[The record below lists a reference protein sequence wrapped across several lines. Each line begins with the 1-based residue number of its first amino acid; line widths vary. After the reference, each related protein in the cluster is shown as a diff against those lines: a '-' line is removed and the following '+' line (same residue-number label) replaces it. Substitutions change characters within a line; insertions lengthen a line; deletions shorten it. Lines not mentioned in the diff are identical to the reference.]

1 MVKIRLKRVGKKK
14 QPSYRVVVADSRFP
28 RDGRIIESIGHYQ
41 PRQEPSEIV
50 IDNDRAVHWLK
61 VGAQPTEQARKLLE
75 LSGAWTDFTGKPV
88 ASKTTSPKKA
98 TPAGSVKAT
107 PAASVTAEEAPEV
120 ADAPPAET
128 PEATDQAPAAPEA
141 EATGSENQT
150 EADGSDVEAPAADA
164 GEATDEGKS

>member
-1 MVKIRLKRVGKKK
+1 LVKIRLKRVGKKK

-50 IDNDRAVHWLK
+50 IDNERAVHWLK
-61 VGAQPTEQARKLLE
+61 VGAQPSDQVRKLLE

-88 ASKTTSPKKA
+88 TSKPSPKKP
-98 TPAGSVKAT
+98 TPAGSIKAT
-107 PAASVTAEEAPEV
+107 PAASVAAEEAPEV
-120 ADAPPAET
+120 AEAPPAET

-141 EATGSENQT
+141 EATETEEASE
-150 EADGSDVEAPAADA
+150 AEAPEASADA
-164 GEATDEGKS
+164 DEATDEGKS